1 MKRVF
6 HPGEE
11 WLYIRLYTG
20 PDTCEEWLAE
30 VLPVVVKELQDKGMI
45 NCWFFV
51 KYLDPHYHLRIRFHL
66 LKDEYMS
73 DVVKIIKDFSLHYY
87 SNELIWKLE
96 IGSYDREL
104 KRYGDWIESTEDI
117 FSYDSDFWLGILSE
131 IRNDKDGEEKRWQ
144 AAAYNVHLIFNA
156 FGIEISDRIVLLN
169 KMYDS
174 LFHEMG
180 GGKKLKLMLDEK
192 FRARREQLEIIFSN
206 PDELKIEGFKLAAE
220 LRSKRMAKLHRENN
234 PVKSNDKERRMN
246 FVSDIIHMSS
256 NRGFRSKHRLH
267 ELVIYSF
274 VKQLYISAE
283 ARKR

>member
-1 MKRVF
+1 M
-6 HPGEE
+6 
-11 WLYIRLYTG
+11 YIRLYTG
-20 PDTCEEWLAE
+20 PDACEEWLVE
-30 VLPVVVKELQDKGMI
+30 ILPVLVRELEDKGMI

-51 KYLDPHYHLRIRFHL
+51 KYYDPHYHLRIRFRL

-73 DVVKIIKDFSLHYY
+73 DVVKIIKDSSLHFL
-87 SNELIWKLE
+87 SNDLIWKFE
-96 IGSYDREL
+96 IGSYEREL
-104 KRYGDWIESTEDI
+104 ERYGEDWIESTEDI
-117 FSYDSDFWLGILSE
+117 FSFDSSFWLGIFSK
-131 IRNDKDGEEKRWQ
+131 IRRGEDGEEKRWQ
-144 AAAYNVHLIFNA
+144 AAVYNVHLIFNA
-156 FGIEISDRIVLLN
+156 FSVEISDRIVLLN
-169 KMYDS
+169 KMCDS

-192 FRARREQLEIIFSN
+192 YRAKREQLDIIFSN
-206 PDELKIEGFKLAAE
+206 PDELKIEGFKSAAE
-220 LRSKRMAKLHRENN
+220 LRSKRLTNLSRDNN
-234 PVKSNDKERRMN
+234 PVKSNDKGRRMS